1 MQSNQSMFVI
11 NPTLDLTI
19 RPFLSSDAPAL
30 FDQVDRNRPHLREWL
45 VWVDDTRSVA
55 EIDDFITRSIEQ
67 FARDDGY
74 QAGIFVRDRLA
85 GAIGL
90 HYINRYN
97 RSTEIGYW
105 LAKSFGG
112 QGIMTAAVRAVTT
125 HAFRTWDLNRVEI
138 RAAAGNR
145 RSRAIPERLGFTLEG
160 VLRQAHTIYG
170 TLHDLAIYG
179 VLRADWRLEP

>member
-1 MQSNQSMFVI
+1 MFVL
-11 NPTLDLTI
+11 NPTPDLTI
-19 RPFLSSDAPAL
+19 RPFIDADAAAI

-45 VWVDDTRSVA
+45 VWVDDTHGIG
-55 EIDDFITRSIEQ
+55 EIDDFISRSIEQ

-74 QAGIFVRDRLA
+74 QAGIFVKDRLA

-90 HYINRYN
+90 HFINRHN
-97 RSTEIGYW
+97 LSTEIGYW
-105 LAKSFGG
+105 LAKNYGG

-125 HAFRTWDLNRVEI
+125 HALKTWHLNRVEI
-138 RAAAGNR
+138 RAAASNR

-160 VLRQAHTIYG
+160 MLRQAHNIYG

-179 VLRADWRLEP
+179 VLREEWKG